1 MGYVQPG
8 EHRVTANVRTGR
20 GDLCRDRSTARDQR
34 PVSSRRSVPLTWFG
48 KRRLHLR
55 WYRKQVER
63 SRQRFEELVARVKK
77 LAEEVEEPKSEIAEA
92 DPGGPAS

>member
-1 MGYVQPG
+1 M
-8 EHRVTANVRTGR
+8 
-20 GDLCRDRSTARDQR
+20 SR
-34 PVSSRRSVPLTWFG
+34 PFHCPRPATCIKPEIRPLTWFG